1 MGAGWY
7 EGVAEIADIYPRMT
21 SIHDSSL
28 LDDSFAMDFI
38 NYGDKIIYCEMY
50 LYVGYIN
57 EATNFAESQS
67 GGGSDT
73 KDWRREKDEDEIE
86 WIRRYLRQA
95 TRMVKPKCGRKIK
108 R

>member
-1 MGAGWY
+1 MKAL
-7 EGVAEIADIYPRMT
+7 AEIADIYPRMT

-28 LDDSFAMDFI
+28 FDDSFAMDFI

-57 EATNFAESQS
+57 EATNFAESQE
-67 GGGSDT
+67 GSDT
-73 KDWRREKDEDEIE
+73 KDWGHEKDEDEIE
-86 WIRRYLRQA
+86 WIRRFLRQA